1 MYMKRKKNI
10 IMVLAMTVAM
20 LLHGCTGEWPNAW
33 PNEQAV
39 PSVSPDRAYVDARTA
54 ILQAANDV
62 NPIVRTHAMEAIGKV
77 LTSREA
83 GMLISGLDDR
93 YASVRFAAAMALGEL
108 GYTPAKARLKALVEN
123 LQADER
129 VVCGAIYALFRM
141 GDTTYAGQL
150 GAILT
155 SDFALGRS
163 TAAMIM
169 GKMGEKS
176 AVGPLKALQADEND
190 PNVRL
195 TIVEALARLGDK
207 HSASILESYAKGYF
221 LDLRLPAIPLIA
233 EVRAPRGRIIL
244 KSLLKTGNP
253 PRVRVAAAGGL
264 GILGIKDEAAYRV
277 CVKAVRHPETMMR
290 NAYGKERPLKPV
302 EISSLQQ
309 LAAIS
314 LGKIKHPDSIG
325 VLMPMLQN
333 TDGAVRVAAA
343 MGILQMQAPEARPVD
358 TVSDWTPKKTGPAR
372 PMPKLHT
379 SGGMD

>member
-1 MYMKRKKNI
+1 MRREKNI
-10 IMVLAMTVAM
+10 IVILAMTGVM
-20 LLHGCTGEWPNAW
+20 LLHGCTEGWPNVW
-33 PNEQAV
+33 NEQAA
-39 PSVSPDRAYVDARTA
+39 PAVSPDRAYVDARTV
-54 ILQAANDV
+54 ILQAANDID
-62 NPIVRTHAMEAIGKV
+62 PFVRTHAMEAIGKV

-83 GMLISGLDDR
+83 GMLLSGLDDR
-93 YASVRFAAAMALGEL
+93 YATVRFAATMALGEL
-108 GYTPAKARLKALVEN
+108 GYTPAKARLKALVEDR
-123 LQADER
+123 QTDER

-176 AVGPLKALQADEND
+176 AIGPLKALQADEND

-195 TIVEALARLGDK
+195 TIVEALARLGEK
-207 HSASILESYAKGYF
+207 HSISILESYAKGYF

-233 EVRAPRGRIIL
+233 EIRAPRGQIVL

-264 GILGIKDEAAYRV
+264 GILGIKNETAYSVCAMAA
-277 CVKAVRHPETMMR
+277 RHPETVMR
-290 NAYGKERPLKPV
+290 SAYGKKHPLKPA

-314 LGKIKHPDSIG
+314 LGQIKHPDSIG
-325 VLMPMLQN
+325 VLMPMLQSA
-333 TDGAVRVAAA
+333 DGAVRVAAA
-343 MGILQMQAPEARPVD
+343 MGILQMQAPEARPVK
-358 TVSDWTPKKTGPAR
+358 TVSDWTPKGKGPVR